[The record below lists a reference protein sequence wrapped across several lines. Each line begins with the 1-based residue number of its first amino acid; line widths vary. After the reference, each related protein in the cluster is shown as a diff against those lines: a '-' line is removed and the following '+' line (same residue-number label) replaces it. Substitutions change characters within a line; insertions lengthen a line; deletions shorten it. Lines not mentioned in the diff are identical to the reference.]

1 MDVTAALF
9 TVAVTVGTL
18 APAAPSAAT
27 TEAPIAAAVS
37 AIAEPRATESSVD
50 SAESLPSLRQL
61 SATRSSSQRPGA
73 LIPLYASF
81 AVLQGFDIYTTSAS
95 VKRGGVEANP
105 AMQPVAGNKLASTA
119 VKAAATAGSIYFIE
133 RAWKQ
138 NRKGAVVLATVINVA
153 TAAVVAHNTRVAK

>member
-18 APAAPSAAT
+18 APAGPSVAN

-37 AIAEPRATESSVD
+37 AIAEPRAAASSVD
-50 SAESLPSLRQL
+50 GIETLPNLRLL
-61 SATRSSSQRPGA
+61 SARGSSSKRPGA

-81 AVLQGFDIYTTSAS
+81 AVLQGFDICTTSAA

-119 VKAAATAGSIYFIE
+119 VKAAATAGGIYFIE

>member
-18 APAAPSAAT
+18 APATPPAGT
-27 TEAPIAAAVS
+27 VEAPIAAAVS
-37 AIAEPRATESSVD
+37 GIADRSLAGEESID
-50 SAESLPSLRQL
+50 SLPNLRQL
-61 SATRSSSQRPGA
+61 SLSRPSSSRPAA

-81 AVLQGFDIYTTSAS
+81 AVLQGFDIYTTSAA

-105 AMQPVAGNKLASTA
+105 AMQPVANRKLASTA

-138 NRKGAVVLATVINVA
+138 NRKGAVILATLVNVA
-153 TAAVVAHNTRVAK
+153 TAAVVAHNTQVAR